1 MKLVYEWLK
10 EFVQLPASA
19 SPEELCA
26 RFSLSGTAV
35 DSIEPSAAGPVLDV
49 ELTANRGD
57 CMGHYGLAREAA
69 ALYAVPLRTP
79 APEFREASDGA
90 AAAVRVE
97 IECPELCGR
106 YTARVLRGVKIGPSP
121 DWLRRRLEA
130 IGQSSINN
138 VVDATNYVMF
148 ELGHPLHAFDLDTL
162 AEKRIVVRRARGG
175 ETMRTLDGLDRKLS
189 AEMCVIADARR
200 AVAIG
205 GVMGGTETQIS
216 ASTRNLLL
224 ECAWFEP
231 VSLRRTSKRLGLRT
245 EASQRF
251 ERGADPEL
259 AELASRRCAELIVQL
274 AGGDVLAG
282 VVDVYPVKPRAV
294 QLELTRRE
302 LLRILGADVPDRDI
316 EQVLKSLGFEPVRV
330 DSARGSAGSL
340 MAVWQCRRPTW
351 RGDVTREVDL
361 IEEVARHYGLE
372 KFPARLPAA
381 KQPAARAAHAEDE
394 EQLRRLL
401 VGLGYREIITIT
413 HVDAERDA
421 IFRAAEAVPVRIA
434 NPIAE
439 DASLLRSTGAVT
451 MTAAL
456 ERNLNHGQR
465 NVRLFEIG
473 RRYAWD
479 GTVPIETRILTLGA
493 TGLGREKSI
502 IESEREFRFE
512 DLKGD
517 LELVG
522 ELASGLDWT
531 AGGPAWLESR
541 SAATIALGG
550 GASTD
555 ALGCAGQL
563 ARQVA
568 ERLKIR
574 QDIFL
579 AELSLDPLY
588 AAYGAERARRRY
600 RPISRFPAV
609 ERDFSLLLPDG
620 TAFGQLAGAIRGLG
634 IAETAHVQAVD
645 LFRGKGVPDGQ
656 YSLLIRVTFQ
666 SYDATLTDAQ
676 MAEASARI
684 VRALESL
691 GAKLRA
697 A

>member
-1 MKLVYEWLK
+1 MKLVYDWLK

-19 SPEELCA
+19 SPEELRA

-69 ALYAVPLRTP
+69 TLYNLPLRTP
-79 APEFREASDGA
+79 APELREVSDTA

-97 IECPELCGR
+97 IESPELCGR
-106 YTARVLRGVKIGPSP
+106 YTGRVLRGVKIGPSP

-130 IGQSSINN
+130 IGQTSINN

-148 ELGHPLHAFDLDTL
+148 ELGNPLHAFDLDTL
-162 AEKRIVVRRARGG
+162 AEKRMVVRRARAG
-175 ETMRTLDGLDRKLS
+175 ETLRTLDGLERKLS
-189 AEMCVIADARR
+189 PEMCVNADARR
-200 AVAIG
+200 AVGIG
-205 GVMGGTETQIS
+205 GVMGGVETEIS
-216 ASTRNLLL
+216 SGTRNLLL
-224 ECAWFEP
+224 ECAWFDP
-231 VSLRRTSKRLGLRT
+231 ISVRLTSKRLGLRT

-259 AELASRRCAELIVQL
+259 AELASRRCAELILQI
-274 AGGDVLAG
+274 AGGEVLAG
-282 VVDVYPVKPRAV
+282 VVDVYPVKPRAAR
-294 QLELTRRE
+294 LELTRRE
-302 LLRILGADVPDRDI
+302 LLRILGADVPDRNI
-316 EQVLKSLGFEPVRV
+316 EQILKALGFEPVRV

-340 MAVWQCRRPTW
+340 MAAWECRRPTW

-372 KFPARLPAA
+372 RFPARLPAA
-381 KQPAARAAHAEDE
+381 KQPASRAAHAEDE
-394 EQLRRLL
+394 EQLRGLL

-421 IFRAAEAVPVRIA
+421 IFRAADSTAVLIA

-439 DASLLRSTGAVT
+439 DASLLRSSGAVT

-456 ERNLNHGQR
+456 EWNLNHGQR
-465 NVRLFEIG
+465 DARLFEIG
-473 RRYAWD
+473 RRYAWN
-479 GTVPIETRILTLGA
+479 GTAPAETRILTLGA
-493 TGLGREKSI
+493 TGLAREKSV
-502 IESEREFRFE
+502 IEGEREFRFE

-517 LELVG
+517 LELAG
-522 ELASGLDWT
+522 ELGGGFSWI
-531 AGGPAWLESR
+531 AGGPAWLGSR
-541 SAATIALGG
+541 SAATIALGD
-550 GASTD
+550 GAS

-574 QDIFL
+574 QDVFL
-579 AELSLDPLY
+579 AELALDPLY
-588 AAYGAERARRRY
+588 AAYSAERARRRY

-609 ERDFSLLLPDG
+609 ERDFSLILPDG
-620 TAFGQLAGAIRGLG
+620 TAFGSLAEAIRALG
-634 IAETAHVQAVD
+634 IAEIANIEALD
-645 LFRGKGVPDGQ
+645 LFRGKGVPEEHH
-656 YSLLIRVTFQ
+656 SLLIRVTFQ
-666 SYDATLTDAQ
+666 SYEATLTDAQ

-697 A
+697 S

>member
-19 SPEELCA
+19 SPEELRA

-79 APEFREASDGA
+79 APEFREVSDGA
-90 AAAVRVE
+90 AAAVGVE

-121 DWLRRRLEA
+121 DWIRQRLEA

-138 VVDATNYVMF
+138 VVDATNYMMF

-162 AEKRIVVRRARGG
+162 AEKRIVVRRARAG
-175 ETMRTLDGLDRKLS
+175 ETMRTLDGLERKLTP
-189 AEMCVIADARR
+189 EICVIADARR

-205 GVMGGTETQIS
+205 GVMGGVETQIS
-216 ASTRNLLL
+216 AGTRNILL

-231 VSLRRTSKRLGLRT
+231 ISLRRTSKRLGLRT

-294 QLELTRRE
+294 KIELTRRE

-316 EQVLKSLGFEPVRV
+316 EQILKALGFEPMRV
-330 DSARGSAGSL
+330 DSSRGSAGSL
-340 MAVWQCRRPTW
+340 MAAWECRRPTW

-372 KFPARLPAA
+372 RFPARLPAA

-394 EQLRRLL
+394 EQLRELL

-421 IFRAAEAVPVRIA
+421 IFRPAEAVPVRIA

-456 ERNLNHGQR
+456 EWNLNHGQR
-465 NVRLFEIG
+465 DVRLFEIG
-473 RRYAWD
+473 RRYAWN
-479 GTVPIETRILTLGA
+479 GAAPVETLILTLGA
-493 TGLGREKSI
+493 TGLARAKSI
-502 IESEREFRFE
+502 VEGQREFRFE

-517 LELVG
+517 LELAG
-522 ELASGLDWT
+522 ELAGGFGWS
-531 AGGPAWLESR
+531 AGGPAWLESQ
-541 SAATIALGG
+541 SAGTIALAD
-550 GASTD
+550 GAA

-563 ARQVA
+563 ARQAA

-574 QDIFL
+574 QEVFL
-579 AELSLDPLY
+579 GELALDHLY
-588 AAYGAERARRRY
+588 AAYSAERARRRY
-600 RPISRFPAV
+600 RLISRFPAV
-609 ERDFSLLLPDG
+609 ERDFSLILPDG
-620 TAFGQLAGAIRGLG
+620 TAFGRLAEAIRALG
-634 IAETAHVQAVD
+634 IAEIASIEALD
-645 LFRGKGVPDGQ
+645 LFRGKGVPDGHH
-656 YSLLIRVTFQ
+656 SLLIRVTFQ
-666 SYDATLTDAQ
+666 SYEATLTDAQ
-676 MAEASARI
+676 MAEASERI
-684 VRALESL
+684 VRTLESL
-691 GAKLRA
+691 GAKLRVA
-697 A
+697 

>member
-1 MKLVYEWLK
+1 MKLVYDWMK
-10 EFVQLPASA
+10 EFAQPTA
-19 SPEELCA
+19 SPEDLRA

-57 CMGHYGLAREAA
+57 CMSHHGLAREAA
-69 ALYAVPLRTP
+69 ALYNVPLRTP
-79 APEFREASDGA
+79 APELREASDDA

-121 DWLRRRLEA
+121 EWVRQRLEA

-148 ELGHPLHAFDLDTL
+148 ELGHPLHAFDLDTV
-162 AEKRIVVRRARGG
+162 AEKRIVVRRARAG
-175 ETMRTLDGLDRKLS
+175 ETMRTLDGLERKLS

-205 GVMGGTETQIS
+205 GVMGGADTEIS
-216 ASTRNLLL
+216 AGTRNILL

-231 VSLRRTSKRLGLRT
+231 ISLRRTSKRLGLRT

-251 ERGADPEL
+251 ERGADPEM
-259 AELASRRCAELIVQL
+259 AELASRRCAELILQI
-274 AGGDVLAG
+274 AGGEVLAG
-282 VVDVYPVKPRAV
+282 VVDVYPLKPRV
-294 QLELTRRE
+294 LQLDLTRRE
-302 LLRILGADVPDRDI
+302 LLRILGADVPDKDI
-316 EQVLKSLGFEPVRV
+316 EQILKALGFEPVRV
-330 DSARGSAGSL
+330 DTSRGVAGSL
-340 MAVWQCRRPTW
+340 MAAWECRRPAW
-351 RGDVTREVDL
+351 RSDVTREIDL
-361 IEEVARHYGLE
+361 IEEVARHYGLD

-381 KQPAARAAHAEDE
+381 KQPAARQAHAEDE
-394 EQLRRLL
+394 DRLRELL

-421 IFRAAEAVPVRIA
+421 IFRAADTAPVRIA

-439 DASLLRSTGAVT
+439 DAALLRSSGAVT
-451 MTAAL
+451 MSAAI
-456 ERNLNHGQR
+456 EWNLNHGQR
-465 NVRLFEIG
+465 DVRLFEIG
-473 RRYAWD
+473 RHYAWN
-479 GTVPIETRILTLGA
+479 GTAPLEKRILTLGA
-493 TGLGREKSI
+493 TGVSREKSI
-502 IESEREFRFE
+502 VEGAREFRIE

-517 LELVG
+517 LDRLG
-522 ELASGLDWT
+522 ELAGGFGWT
-531 AGGPAWLESR
+531 AGGPAYLESR
-541 SAATIALGG
+541 SVAAISVRRDAAVLGY
-550 GASTD
+550 
-555 ALGCAGQL
+555 AGQL

-574 QDIFL
+574 QDVFL
-579 AELSLDPLY
+579 AELALDPIYAGY
-588 AAYGAERARRRY
+588 AAERERRRY

-620 TAFGQLAGAIRGLG
+620 TAFGTLADAIRALG
-634 IAETAHVQAVD
+634 IAEIARIEAVD
-645 LFRGKGVPDGQ
+645 LFRGKGVAEGQ

-666 SYDATLTDAQ
+666 SYDATLTDAK

-684 VRALESL
+684 VRALESA
-691 GAKLRA
+691 GAKLRVA
-697 A
+697 

>member
-1 MKLVYEWLK
+1 MKLVYDWLK

-19 SPEELCA
+19 SPEELRA

-57 CMGHYGLAREAA
+57 CMSHYGLAREAA
-69 ALYAVPLRTP
+69 TLYNLPLRTP
-79 APEFREASDGA
+79 APELREVSETAASV
-90 AAAVRVE
+90 VRVE
-97 IECPELCGR
+97 IESPELCGR
-106 YTARVLRGVKIGPSP
+106 YTGRVLRGVKIGPSP
-121 DWLRRRLEA
+121 DWLRRRLES
-130 IGQSSINN
+130 IGQTSINN

-148 ELGHPLHAFDLDTL
+148 ELGNPLHAFDLDTL
-162 AEKRIVVRRARGG
+162 AEKRMVVRRARAG
-175 ETMRTLDGLDRKLS
+175 ETLRTLDGLERKLS
-189 AEMCVIADARR
+189 PEMCVNADARR
-200 AVAIG
+200 AVGIG
-205 GVMGGTETQIS
+205 GVMGGVETEIS
-216 ASTRNLLL
+216 SGTRNLLL

-231 VSLRRTSKRLGLRT
+231 ISVRRTSKRLGLRT

-294 QLELTRRE
+294 KIELTRRE

-316 EQVLKSLGFEPVRV
+316 EQILKALGFEPVRV
-330 DSARGSAGSL
+330 DSSRGSAGSL
-340 MAVWQCRRPTW
+340 MAAWECRRPTW
-351 RGDVTREVDL
+351 RGDVSREVDL

-372 KFPARLPAA
+372 RFPARLPAA

-394 EQLRRLL
+394 EKLRGLL

-439 DASLLRSTGAVT
+439 DASLLRSSGTVT

-456 ERNLNHGQR
+456 EWNLNHGQR

-479 GTVPIETRILTLGA
+479 GTAPAETRTLTLGA
-493 TGLGREKSI
+493 TGLEREKSV
-502 IESEREFRFE
+502 IEGEREFRFE

-517 LELVG
+517 LELAG
-522 ELASGLDWT
+522 ELAGGFRWS

-541 SAATIALGG
+541 SAATIAL
-550 GASTD
+550 ANSAA

-574 QDIFL
+574 QEVFL

-588 AAYGAERARRRY
+588 AAYSAERARRRY

-609 ERDFSLLLPDG
+609 ERDFSLILPDG
-620 TAFGQLAGAIRGLG
+620 TAFGRLAEAIRALG
-634 IAETAHVQAVD
+634 IAEIAKIEALD
-645 LFRGKGVPDGQ
+645 LFRGKGVPEGHH
-656 YSLLIRVTFQ
+656 SLLIRVTFQ

-676 MAEASARI
+676 MAEAGARI

-697 A
+697 S

>member
-1 MKLVYEWLK
+1 MKLVYDWLK

-19 SPEELCA
+19 SPEELRA

-57 CMGHYGLAREAA
+57 CMSHYGLAREAA
-69 ALYAVPLRTP
+69 ALYNLPLRTP
-79 APEFREASDGA
+79 TPELREVSDTA

-97 IECPELCGR
+97 IESPELCGR
-106 YTARVLRGVKIGPSP
+106 YTGRVLRGVKIGPSP

-130 IGQSSINN
+130 IGQTSINN

-148 ELGHPLHAFDLDTL
+148 ELGNPLHAFDLDTL
-162 AEKRIVVRRARGG
+162 AEKRMVVRRARAG
-175 ETMRTLDGLDRKLS
+175 ETLRTLDGLERKLS
-189 AEMCVIADARR
+189 PEMCVNADARR
-200 AVAIG
+200 AVGIG
-205 GVMGGTETQIS
+205 GVMGGVETEIS
-216 ASTRNLLL
+216 AGTRNLLL
-224 ECAWFEP
+224 ECAWFDP
-231 VSLRRTSKRLGLRT
+231 ISVRLTSKRLGLRT

-259 AELASRRCAELIVQL
+259 AELASRRCAELIL
-274 AGGDVLAG
+274 RIAGGEVLAG

-294 QLELTRRE
+294 RLELTRRE

-316 EQVLKSLGFEPVRV
+316 EQILKALGFEPVRV
-330 DSARGSAGSL
+330 DSARGSVGSL
-340 MAVWQCRRPTW
+340 MAAWECRRPTW

-372 KFPARLPAA
+372 RFPPRLPAA
-381 KQPAARAAHAEDE
+381 KQPAARVAHAEDE
-394 EQLRRLL
+394 DRLRGLL

-421 IFRAAEAVPVRIA
+421 IFRAADSTPVRIA

-456 ERNLNHGQR
+456 EWNLNHGQR
-465 NVRLFEIG
+465 DVRLFEIG

-479 GTVPIETRILTLGA
+479 ATAPIETRIVTLGA
-493 TGLGREKSI
+493 TGLAREKSI
-502 IESEREFRFE
+502 IEGEREFRFE

-522 ELASGLDWT
+522 ELAGGFSWT
-531 AGGPAWLESR
+531 AGGPAWLASR
-541 SAATIALGG
+541 SAATIALGDG
-550 GASTD
+550 DSV
-555 ALGCAGQL
+555 LGCAGQL
-563 ARQVA
+563 VRQVA

-574 QDIFL
+574 QDVFL
-579 AELSLDPLY
+579 AELALDPLY
-588 AAYGAERARRRY
+588 AAYSAERARRRY

-609 ERDFSLLLPDG
+609 ERDFSLILPDG
-620 TAFGQLAGAIRGLG
+620 TAFGSLTEAIRALG
-634 IAETAHVQAVD
+634 IAEIANIEALD
-645 LFRGKGVPDGQ
+645 LFRGKGVPEGHH
-656 YSLLIRVTFQ
+656 SLLIRVTFQ
-666 SYDATLTDAQ
+666 SYEATLTDAH

-697 A
+697 S

>member
-19 SPEELCA
+19 SPEELRG

-35 DSIEPSAAGPVLDV
+35 DSIDPSAAGPVLDV

-69 ALYAVPLRTP
+69 ALYGVPLRTP
-79 APEFREASDGA
+79 APDLRESAEGVA
-90 AAAVRVE
+90 AATRVE

-106 YTARVLRGVKIGPSP
+106 YTARVLRGVKIAPSP
-121 DWLRRRLEA
+121 DWLRQRLEA

-162 AEKRIVVRRARGG
+162 AEKRIVVRRARAG
-175 ETMRTLDGLDRKLS
+175 ETMRTLDGLDRKL
-189 AEMCVIADARR
+189 APEMCVIADARR

-205 GVMGGTETQIS
+205 GVMGGAETQIS
-216 ASTRNLLL
+216 ATTRNLLL

-231 VSLRRTSKRLGLRT
+231 ISLRRTSKKLGLRT

-259 AELASRRCAELIVQL
+259 ADLASRRCAELIVQL
-274 AGGDVLAG
+274 AGGEVLSG
-282 VVDVYPVKPRAV
+282 VIDVYPDKPRAV
-294 QLELTRRE
+294 TIELTRRE
-302 LLRILGADVPDRDI
+302 MLRLLGADVPDRDV
-316 EQVLKSLGFEPVRV
+316 EQILKTLGFEPVRV
-330 DSARGSAGSL
+330 DTARGSAGSL
-340 MAVWQCRRPTW
+340 MAAWECRRPSW
-351 RGDVTREVDL
+351 RSDVARTVDL

-381 KQPAARAAHAEDE
+381 KQAAARQSHAEDE
-394 EQLRRLL
+394 DSLRELL
-401 VGLGYREIITIT
+401 VGLGYREIISIT
-413 HVDAERDA
+413 HVDAGRDE
-421 IFRAAEAVPVRIA
+421 IFRTPNSTPVRIA

-439 DASLLRSTGAVT
+439 DASLMRSTGVVT
-451 MTAAL
+451 MTAAV
-456 ERNLNHGQR
+456 EWNLNHGQR

-473 RRYAWD
+473 RRYAWNR
-479 GTVPIETRILTLGA
+479 TAPVETRILTLGV
-493 TGLGREKSI
+493 TGVAREKSI
-502 IESEREFRFE
+502 VESEREYRFE

-517 LELVG
+517 LERVG
-522 ELASGLDWT
+522 DLAGGFGWT

-541 SAATIALGG
+541 SAASVALAA
-550 GASTD
+550 GAAT
-555 ALGCAGQL
+555 LGCAGQL
-563 ARQVA
+563 SRQVA

-574 QDIFL
+574 QDVFL
-579 AELSLDPLY
+579 AEISLDPF
-588 AAYGAERARRRY
+588 YGACDGARERRRY

-609 ERDFSLLLPDG
+609 ERDFSLLLADG
-620 TAFGQLAGAIRGLG
+620 TTFGGLADSIRALG
-634 IAETAHVQAVD
+634 IGEIARIEAVD
-645 LFRGKGVPDGQ
+645 LFRGKGVPEGQ

-666 SYDATLTDAQ
+666 SSEATLTDAR

-684 VRALESL
+684 VKALESL
-691 GAKLRA
+691 GARLRVA
-697 A
+697 

>member
-1 MKLVYEWLK
+1 M
-10 EFVQLPASA
+10 
-19 SPEELCA
+19 
-26 RFSLSGTAV
+26 
-35 DSIEPSAAGPVLDV
+35 
-49 ELTANRGD
+49 
-57 CMGHYGLAREAA
+57 
-69 ALYAVPLRTP
+69 
-79 APEFREASDGA
+79 
-90 AAAVRVE
+90 
-97 IECPELCGR
+97 
-106 YTARVLRGVKIGPSP
+106 
-121 DWLRRRLEA
+121 
-130 IGQSSINN
+130 
-138 VVDATNYVMF
+138 
-148 ELGHPLHAFDLDTL
+148 
-162 AEKRIVVRRARGG
+162 
-175 ETMRTLDGLDRKLS
+175 
-189 AEMCVIADARR
+189 
-200 AVAIG
+200 
-205 GVMGGTETQIS
+205 
-216 ASTRNLLL
+216 
-224 ECAWFEP
+224 
-231 VSLRRTSKRLGLRT
+231 
-245 EASQRF
+245 
-251 ERGADPEL
+251 
-259 AELASRRCAELIVQL
+259 
-274 AGGDVLAG
+274 
-282 VVDVYPVKPRAV
+282 
-294 QLELTRRE
+294 
-302 LLRILGADVPDRDI
+302 PDRDI
-316 EQVLKSLGFEPVRV
+316 EQILKTLGFEPVRV

-340 MAVWQCRRPTW
+340 LAVWQCRRPTW
-351 RGDVTREVDL
+351 RADVTREVDL

-439 DASLLRSTGAVT
+439 DASFLRSTGAVT

-479 GTVPIETRILTLGA
+479 GTAPVETRVLTLGA

-645 LFRGKGVPDGQ
+645 LFRGKGVPEGQ
-656 YSLLIRVTFQ
+656 HSLLIRVTFQ
-666 SYDATLTDAQ
+666 SYDATLPDAQ

>member
-1 MKLVYEWLK
+1 MKLVYDWLK

-19 SPEELCA
+19 SPEELRA

-57 CMGHYGLAREAA
+57 CMSHYGLAREAA
-69 ALYAVPLRTP
+69 TLYNLPLRTP
-79 APEFREASDGA
+79 APELREVSETAASV
-90 AAAVRVE
+90 VRVE
-97 IECPELCGR
+97 IESPELCGR
-106 YTARVLRGVKIGPSP
+106 YTGRVLRGVKIGPSP

-130 IGQSSINN
+130 IGQTSINN
-138 VVDATNYVMF
+138 VVDATNFVMF
-148 ELGHPLHAFDLDTL
+148 ELGNPLHAFDLDTL
-162 AEKRIVVRRARGG
+162 AEKRMVVRRARAG
-175 ETMRTLDGLDRKLS
+175 ETLRTLDGLERKLS
-189 AEMCVIADARR
+189 PEMCVNADARH
-200 AVAIG
+200 AVGIG
-205 GVMGGTETQIS
+205 GVMGGVETEIS
-216 ASTRNLLL
+216 SRTRNLLL
-224 ECAWFEP
+224 ECAWFDP
-231 VSLRRTSKRLGLRT
+231 ISVRLTSKRLGLRT

-259 AELASRRCAELIVQL
+259 AELASRRCAELILQI
-274 AGGDVLAG
+274 AGGEVLAG

-294 QLELTRRE
+294 RLELTRRE

-316 EQVLKSLGFEPVRV
+316 EQILKALGFEPVRV

-340 MAVWQCRRPTW
+340 MAAWECRRPTW

-372 KFPARLPAA
+372 RFPARLPAA
-381 KQPAARAAHAEDE
+381 KQPAARAPHAEDE
-394 EQLRRLL
+394 EKLRGLL

-421 IFRAAEAVPVRIA
+421 IFRAVDSTAVRIA

-439 DASLLRSTGAVT
+439 DASLLRSTGTVT

-456 ERNLNHGQR
+456 EWNLNHGQR
-465 NVRLFEIG
+465 DVRLFEIG

-479 GTVPIETRILTLGA
+479 GTAPIETRILTLGA
-493 TGLGREKSI
+493 TGLAREKSV
-502 IESEREFRFE
+502 IEGEREFRFE

-522 ELASGLDWT
+522 ELAGGFGWI
-531 AGGPAWLESR
+531 AGGPAWLDSR
-541 SAATIALGG
+541 SAATIAIGD
-550 GASTD
+550 GAT

-574 QDIFL
+574 QEVFL
-579 AELSLDPLY
+579 AELALDSLY
-588 AAYGAERARRRY
+588 AAYSAERARRRY

-609 ERDFSLLLPDG
+609 ERDFSLILPDG
-620 TAFGQLAGAIRGLG
+620 TAFGRLAEAIRALG
-634 IAETAHVQAVD
+634 IAEIAKIEALD
-645 LFRGKGVPDGQ
+645 LFRGKGVPEGHH
-656 YSLLIRVTFQ
+656 SLLIRVTFQ

-676 MAEASARI
+676 MAEAGARI

-697 A
+697 S